1 MESGPLVA
9 LVRRGKNW
17 LVSGIFQEKLSEEK
31 GRGTRFPDKVACQ
44 LFVLSVESD
53 TGQRTLNLL
62 GIKCSYR
69 NGNSYSSTVE
79 AAPTLPVD
87 GGCGCHC

>member
-9 LVRRGKNW
+9 PVSRAKNW
-17 LVSGIFQEKLSEEK
+17 LVSGIFQGKLPEEK
-31 GRGTRFPDKVACQ
+31 GRGTHFPDKVACQ

-53 TGQRTLNLL
+53 TGQRTLNLR
-62 GIKCSYR
+62 IKRSYR

-79 AAPTLPVD
+79 AAALYL
-87 GGCGCHC
+87 